1 MLIQTKYDQNLKNS
15 LRLLIIQ
22 ILEKDLFISQALNLK

>member
-15 LRLLIIQ
+15 LRLLIIH
-22 ILEKDLFISQALNLK
+22 ILEKDLVIFQALILK